1 MAQRVQGSRQAT
13 QLIGAPTG
21 PDWRCWRCACR
32 NFSPV
37 VQSANR
43 LAFDYDHGR
52 TMGVPKLCVVS
63 ETRIRIPI
71 YTES

>member
-1 MAQRVQGSRQAT
+1 MRVS
-13 QLIGAPTG
+13 QL
-21 PDWRCWRCACR
+21 
-32 NFSPV
+32 FPV

-52 TMGVPKLCVVS
+52 TMGVPKLCVVF

-71 YTES
+71 HTES